1 MSDQHSLFFDE
12 WKACLRAHY
21 VYVLRA
27 GDHVTEPTLRQVLLQ
42 TGLSE
47 EDLQALQEDAFALG
61 TIEPSLELMP
71 PSPAALDAEPDDL
84 LDSSDVLHEELEDDT
99 VAEEDE
105 GEVDGGPPVV
115 PSAQL
120 PLF

>member
-1 MSDQHSLFFDE
+1 MSNKPSLFFDD
-12 WKACLRAHY
+12 WQACLRAHY

-27 GDHVTEPTLRQVLLQ
+27 GDNVTEPTLRQVLLQ

-47 EDLQALQEDAFALG
+47 QDLQALQDEAFAMG
-61 TIEPSLELMP
+61 AIEPGLELTP
-71 PSPAALDAEPDDL
+71 PPPAALDGEPGDL
-84 LDSSDVLHEELEDDT
+84 LDSTDVPAEELEDDT

-105 GEVDGGPPVV
+105 EEVHGAPPVV